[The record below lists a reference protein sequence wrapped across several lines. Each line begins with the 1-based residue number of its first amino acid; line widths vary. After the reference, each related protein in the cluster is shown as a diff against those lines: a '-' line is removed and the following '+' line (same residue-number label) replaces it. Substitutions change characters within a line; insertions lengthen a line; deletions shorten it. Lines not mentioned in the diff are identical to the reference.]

1 MPEPLTPYLEILS
14 CEKSLAEA
22 MQNADLVLLDQLIHE
37 DLVFVIPSGQT
48 ITKNADLDSYR
59 AGTMQVF
66 SLVAGQ
72 ANIQMIGDIAVVSV
86 VVELKGQFMKEQID
100 GRFHYLRVWKRENEQ
115 WKVIAGSSTPV

>member
-1 MPEPLTPYLEILS
+1 MTEPITPYLEILS

-66 SLVAGQ
+66 SWLLVRPT
-72 ANIQMIGDIAVVSV
+72 
-86 VVELKGQFMKEQID
+86 LK
-100 GRFHYLRVWKRENEQ
+100 
-115 WKVIAGSSTPV
+115 